1 MADPLTDPCGNPL
14 PIPFPALPSGALP
27 LDPIA
32 LASLIASLLGLPNV
46 PAIAEPATPCPV
58 LLDSARAAGGV

>member
-1 MADPLTDPCGNPL
+1 MADILTDPCGNPI
-14 PIPFPALPSGALP
+14 PISLPSTGIP
-27 LDPIA
+27 LEVP
-32 LASLIASLLGLPNV
+32 SLSDLLSLLGVPNM